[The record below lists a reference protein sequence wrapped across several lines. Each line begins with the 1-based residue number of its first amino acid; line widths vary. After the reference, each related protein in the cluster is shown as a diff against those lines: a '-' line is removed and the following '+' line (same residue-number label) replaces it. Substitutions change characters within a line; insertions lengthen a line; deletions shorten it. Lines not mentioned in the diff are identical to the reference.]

1 MRAFDASRME
11 NPGAVP
17 ALLERL
23 LEGGRLVVRSD
34 AGGQVG
40 IQRVSADARRVAVD
54 VTGAASADL
63 AERRGVAGDDGREV
77 HHLRHAQ
84 GSLSPQDLL
93 DLLEAERPPRRL
105 ESARRHARGRHDEH
119 VQGDALGRVEEPV
132 HTPASDD
139 VGQLVRV
146 GDDGRRA
153 RGEHDLGEALE
164 RQHRGLD
171 VDVGIDEP
179 RHQHAPPRV
188 QGLLANVASDAG
200 KATIGHGDVALE
212 PFPRE
217 DAEHARVAHH
227 EVGGLVAA
235 SHGEEA
241 LPVGHRGHRAS
252 HSSSTMSVASRAL
265 RTSSGATCSSGWWL
279 RPSRHL
285 TNSSNVG
292 HSDAIT
298 AASCPAPLTSTGG
311 S

>member
-1 MRAFDASRME
+1 MH
-11 NPGAVP
+11 
-17 ALLERL
+17 
-23 LEGGRLVVRSD
+23 
-34 AGGQVG
+34 
-40 IQRVSADARRVAVD
+40 
-54 VTGAASADL
+54 TL
-63 AERRGVAGDDGREV
+63 APDN
-77 HHLRHAQ
+77 
-84 GSLSPQDLL
+84 
-93 DLLEAERPPRRL
+93 
-105 ESARRHARGRHDEH
+105 
-119 VQGDALGRVEEPV
+119 
-132 HTPASDD
+132 

-146 GDDGRRA
+146 GNDGRGT
-153 RGEHDLGEALE
+153 RGEHDLREAFE

-188 QGLLANVASDAG
+188 HGLLANVASDAG
-200 KATIGHGDVALE
+200 KPPVRHGHVALE

-227 EVGGLVAA
+227 QVGGFVAA

-241 LPVGHRGHRAS
+241 LPVGHRRHRAS
-252 HSSSTMSVASRAL
+252 HSSSTMSVASSAL